1 MWRQACIPYFLQ
13 MGLTLGKSGRSE
25 DDRSYVHLMAR
36 RIVEL
41 TAHGS
46 DRHPDAIVELAGKM
60 ERGEI

>member
-1 MWRQACIPYFLQ
+1 

-25 DDRSYVHLMAR
+25 DDRSYVHLMSR